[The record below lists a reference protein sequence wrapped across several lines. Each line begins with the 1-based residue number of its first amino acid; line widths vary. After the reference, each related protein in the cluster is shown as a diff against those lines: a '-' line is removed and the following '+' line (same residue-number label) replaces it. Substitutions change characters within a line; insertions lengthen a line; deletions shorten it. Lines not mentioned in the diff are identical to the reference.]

1 MRRFAVTSEAPV
13 TNTIICTTGMS
24 REATDWTRSLPT
36 PGQEKTFSVMTAPA
50 TSVPRKKPRIVRI
63 ESMALGSAWSQMI
76 LRSGRPRMRAALTHG
91 RRSASIMALR
101 A

>member
-63 ESMALGSAWSQMI
+63 
-76 LRSGRPRMRAALTHG
+76 
-91 RRSASIMALR
+91 
-101 A
+101 